1 MPKIPP
7 LNGHEVLRI
16 LLKAGFYVHHQS
28 GSHARLF
35 HNVRSDLR
43 VTIPIHNKELPD
55 KTLQHILKQ
64 ADVSKEEFLR
74 LRRS

>member
-7 LNGHEVLRI
+7 INGREVLRV

-35 HNVRSDLR
+35 HKNRPELR
-43 VTIPIHNKELPD
+43 VTIPVHNKDLPD
-55 KTLQHILKQ
+55 RTLKSILKQ
-64 ADVSKEEFLR
+64 VDIEEKDFIKL
-74 LRRS
+74 LKL

>member
-7 LNGHEVLRI
+7 LNGHEVLRV
-16 LLKAGFYVHHQS
+16 LLKAEFYVHHQS

-35 HNVRSDLR
+35 HNVRSGLR

-55 KTLQHILKQ
+55 KTLHHILKQ
-64 ADVSKEEFLR
+64 ADISEEEFLR
-74 LRRS
+74 LRKS